1 MCMSIYILIFQL
13 FHTGSLYRSE
23 GCHTT
28 ELLLSCPP
36 GTMLVTQAA
45 SFAVSDTKLNCSAR
59 TQHSQPSRS

>member
-1 MCMSIYILIFQL
+1 MYLLIF
-13 FHTGSLYRSE
+13 HTSGSLYRSE

-45 SFAVSDTKLNCSAR
+45 SFALSGTKLNCSAR